1 MIGRRQYSESAKKW
15 LWRPSCFSKIAEN
28 QYQPSLCHLISI
40 WNVWWRYI
48 HNFSFNWSDVVD
60 ILSQQK
66 NGCVGHLV
74 FQKLLKINTSQVYAT
89 LYPYETFGEDIFI
102 TFPLIDRT
110 SSIFWVSK
118 KWLWRSSCFSK
129 IAENQ
134 YQPSLCHLISI
145 WNVWWRYI
153 HNFSFNWSDV
163 VNILSQQKNG
173 CVGHLVFQKLLK
185 INTSQVYATLY
196 PYETFGEDI
205 FITFPLIDRTS
216 SIFWV
221 SKKWLWRPSCFS
233 KIAENQYQPSY
244 WHHRHVKKKIVKIK
258 WSDKVSC
265 RRLTPR
271 VNTNKN
277 YMSPLRGT

>member
-1 MIGRRQYSESAKKW
+1 MIGRRQYSESARKW
-15 LWRPSCFSKIAEN
+15 LWRPSCFSEIVEN
-28 QYQPSLCHLISI
+28 H
-40 WNVWWRYI
+40 
-48 HNFSFNWSDVVD
+48 
-60 ILSQQK
+60 
-66 NGCVGHLV
+66 
-74 FQKLLKINTSQVYAT
+74 
-89 LYPYETFGEDIFI
+89 
-102 TFPLIDRT
+102 
-110 SSIFWVSK
+110 
-118 KWLWRSSCFSK
+118 
-129 IAENQ
+129 

-221 SKKWLWRPSCFS
+221 SKKMAVSAILFFKNCWKSIPASLCHLISIWNVWWRYIHNFS
-233 KIAENQYQPSY
+233 FNWSDVVNILSQQKMAVAAILFFKNCWKSIPAKFMPPYI
-244 WHHRHVKKKIVKIK
+244 HMKRLVKIY
-258 WSDKVSC
+258 S
-265 RRLTPR
+265 
-271 VNTNKN
+271 
-277 YMSPLRGT
+277 